1 MEADHEIEL
10 EVGDLQAVLQT
21 MADYLKEI
29 SDRLEKI
36 ENIVTSDH
44 DKIEKIETHSVE
56 DHKKL
61 EDLERTGRITV
72 RPLGI

>member
-1 MEADHEIEL
+1 MDSEQEIEL
-10 EVGDLQAVLQT
+10 DVADLQTILQT
-21 MADYLKEI
+21 IADGMKDI
-29 SDRLEKI
+29 ADRLERI
-36 ENIVTSDH
+36 EGLVVSDH
-44 DKIEKIETHSVE
+44 EKIVEIESHSQE